1 VTPQVAQQ
9 WFGVAKDAV
18 GTANEEAMGGVSLV
32 VTDGA
37 ALEKSKTS
45 KKSKKSKSNKES
57 RQSRQS
63 KEKSRQSKS
72 SRGGA
77 GRRKGRADAEDDGEE
92 GAEKETEEGEGE
104 GEGEEEGTQHAILAM
119 STDNFESDSIRR
131 FLTTEITARA
141 PRKSARAQESCNQA
155 DAASEYE

>member
-45 KKSKKSKSNKES
+45 KTSKKSKKSKSSKES
-57 RQSRQS
+57 RQSRQ
-63 KEKSRQSKS
+63 

-92 GAEKETEEGEGE
+92 GAEKETEGEGE
-104 GEGEEEGTQHAILAM
+104 GEGEQHALLAM
-119 STDNFESDSIRR
+119 ATDDFEPDSIRR